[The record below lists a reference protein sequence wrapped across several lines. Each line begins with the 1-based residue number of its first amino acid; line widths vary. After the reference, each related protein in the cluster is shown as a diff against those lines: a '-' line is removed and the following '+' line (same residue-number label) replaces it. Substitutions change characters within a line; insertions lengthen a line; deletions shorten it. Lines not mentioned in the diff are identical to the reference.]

1 MKIVR
6 TPAAMARLSAAWDRP
21 VALVPTMG
29 ALHAGH
35 LALVDQRAGSRG
47 TEGTGSWW

>member
-35 LALVDQRAGSRG
+35 LALIDHARKAVGRG
-47 TEGTGSWW
+47 GIVG